1 MSGASLTGTDLY
13 HWIALR
19 RVHDGKVTRL
29 GDRWRDRGHP
39 VPGYVTDAMDELLTA
54 GLVILA
60 DPAEGM
66 VPAAL
71 TNAGTAR
78 LEQLTPGSP

>member
-1 MSGASLTGTDLY
+1 MTGTDLH

-19 RVHDGKVTRL
+19 RVHDGKVTRR

-39 VPGYVTDAMDELLTA
+39 VPGYVTDALDELLMV

-60 DPAEGM
+60 DPVEG
-66 VPAAL
+66 VVRAAL
-71 TNAGTAR
+71 TNGGTAR